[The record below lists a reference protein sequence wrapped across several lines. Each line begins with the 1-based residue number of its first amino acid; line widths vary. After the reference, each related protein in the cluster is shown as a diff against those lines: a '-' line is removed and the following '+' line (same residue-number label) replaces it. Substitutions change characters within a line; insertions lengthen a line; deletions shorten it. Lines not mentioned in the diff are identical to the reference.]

1 MNAYLTRLLTD
12 FPLIANDW
20 LARLA
25 APDERVKLVASAFG
39 TALAG
44 VTIEA
49 AEHPMLS
56 RLRGELS
63 IKPKVTDDGIAVL
76 AVNGP
81 LAYKPDVF
89 EMLFD
94 GVEDSSQILS
104 LLNAFALDGNIKGV
118 LLDINSPGGSVTGGF
133 EMADALAAVSAVKP
147 TVAYT
152 GGMMASLAYLLG
164 SQASEIVA
172 SKGASVGS
180 IGVIASWLDFT
191 GYLEKL
197 GIKAEVFTNTGGD
210 LKGIGTPGRP
220 MSDAQREHMQ
230 ESVDAIFTQ
239 FASTVRA
246 NRPGVPDSAM
256 RGQVYRGSD
265 AKGVGLI
272 DRIGNQDFAMS
283 VLRARVRSKAA

>member
-20 LARLA
+20 LARLT
-25 APDERVKLVASAFG
+25 APDERVKIVASAFG

-44 VTIEA
+44 VAIGA
-49 AEHPMLS
+49 AEHPYLS

-63 IKPKVTDDGIAVL
+63 IKPKVTDDGIAIL
-76 AVNGP
+76 SINGP
-81 LAYKPDVF
+81 LAYKPDAF

-94 GVEDSSQILS
+94 GVEDSSQILT
-104 LLNAFALDGNIKGV
+104 LLNAFALDSNIKGV

-133 EMADALAAVSAVKP
+133 EMADALSAVSNAKP

-152 GGMMASLAYLLG
+152 GGMMTSLAYLLG
-164 SQASEIVA
+164 SQATEVIA

-197 GIKAEVFTNTGGD
+197 GIKAEVFTNSGGD

-220 MSDAQREHMQ
+220 MSEAQREHMQ
-230 ESVDAIFTQ
+230 ESVDAIFSQ

-246 NRPGVPDSAM
+246 SRPDVPDSAM
-256 RGQVYRGSD
+256 RGQVFRGPA
-265 AKGVGLI
+265 AKTVGLI

-283 VLRARVRSKAA
+283 ILRARVRSKVN

>member
-49 AEHPMLS
+49 AEHPYLS
-56 RLRGELS
+56 KLRGELA

-76 AVNGP
+76 VVNGP
-81 LAYKPDVF
+81 LAYKPDAF

-230 ESVDAIFTQ
+230 ESVDAIFSQ